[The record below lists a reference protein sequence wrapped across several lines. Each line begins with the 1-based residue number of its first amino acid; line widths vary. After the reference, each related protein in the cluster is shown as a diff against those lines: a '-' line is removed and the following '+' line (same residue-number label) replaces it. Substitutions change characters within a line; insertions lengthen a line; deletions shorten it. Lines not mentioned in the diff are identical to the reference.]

1 MMKSLSSLLV
11 CVAAVAG
18 IGLMVVPVCGQ
29 SVTTPAPRRP
39 ADPVQRELQRR
50 FESEAIARAL
60 AERPRRPSDHERRIM
75 LAQIKE
81 DFLRIQI
88 IDNDLKAQAARP
100 DSIDLKLVAR
110 SASEI
115 NRRAARLKDNLSL
128 PEVSTASDLQNAG
141 VDAGPVQLRSLLS
154 SLSNSINE
162 FVENPIFESAKVNDA
177 SLSAKARH
185 DLQQIIELTRQIR
198 KTSARLNLAH

>member
-1 MMKSLSSLLV
+1 MNPLSSLLV
-11 CVAAVAG
+11 CVVAVGG

-29 SVTTPAPRRP
+29 SVTTQGPRRP

-50 FESEAIARAL
+50 FESEAIERAL
-60 AERPRRPSDHERRIM
+60 AARPRRPSDRERRIM

-88 IDNDLKAQAARP
+88 IDDNLKDQAARA
-100 DSIDLKLVAR
+100 DAIDLKLVAR

-115 NRRAARLKDNLSL
+115 KRRAVRLKDNLSL
-128 PEVSTASDLQNAG
+128 PEVSTVSELQNAG

-154 SLSNSINE
+154 SLSKSINE
-162 FVENPIFESAKVNDA
+162 FVENPLFESARVVDA
-177 SLSAKARH
+177 RLSRQARR
-185 DLQQIIELTRQIR
+185 DLQQIINLSKQIR
-198 KTSARLNLAH
+198 KTTERLNRDH

>member
-29 SVTTPAPRRP
+29 SVTTPGPRRP

-50 FESEAIARAL
+50 FESEAIERAL

-88 IDNDLKAQAARP
+88 IDDDLKERAGREDA
-100 DSIDLKLVAR
+100 IDLKLVAR

-115 NRRAARLKDNLSL
+115 KRRAVRLQDNLSL
-128 PEVSTASDLQNAG
+128 PEISAVSHPPNPG

-154 SLSNSINE
+154 SLSKSINE
-162 FVENPIFESAKVNDA
+162 FVENPLFESARVVNA
-177 SLSAKARH
+177 GLSAQARR
-185 DLQQIIELTRQIR
+185 DLQQIIYLSNQIR
-198 KTSARLNLAH
+198 KTSERLNRAH